1 MNDYEI
7 NRRLA
12 EIAGVDVLQ
21 KYYEDGDGPFLLT
34 IADFDVWNPLHNWS
48 QLGPLMERFRVQ
60 VEPGWL
66 RYPDGAE
73 CWGAI
78 VVCEDGTSADGED
91 PDLKRAIALAIIAAF
106 EEE

>member
-12 EIAGVDVLQ
+12 EIAGVDVAL
-21 KYYEDGDGPFLLT
+21 DGDTGRLCNTNDGSFYEPVSDW
-34 IADFDVWNPLHNWS
+34 AV
-48 QLGPLMERFRVQ
+48 LGPLMERFKPQ
-60 VEPGWL
+60 CEPGWL
-66 RYPDGAE
+66 RYPGGEE

-78 VVCEDGTSADGED
+78 VVREDGTSADGED